1 MHLFLSSQNY
11 PYHLRGTASAIQL
24 LQSHFCFLPVD
35 PGRNK
40 NESLPK
46 NTIRHGKWIQ
56 PEPEPE
62 AELSPNAAGFAVR
75 TMPLSIFQLDLVPS
89 ALAFLV
95 DHRLGHMVNMVVTVH
110 HRT

>member
-1 MHLFLSSQNY
+1 MNLYQ
-11 PYHLRGTASAIQL
+11 
-24 LQSHFCFLPVD
+24 
-35 PGRNK
+35 
-40 NESLPK
+40 K